1 MNWWSTFLMDS
12 NIRPPFYEEERPK
25 DASGPWSVEASM
37 VDRREMVW
45 EHVTMP
51 KQKSGCRN

>member
-1 MNWWSTFLMDS
+1 MDS
-12 NIRPPFYEEERPK
+12 NIRPPYYEEERPK